1 MSSPLFWRGVGGE
14 AMKNK
19 KFETQAIRAQ
29 LERSENN
36 EHSVPLYLTSSFV
49 FDTAEEMRAAF
60 NDESDAFIYSRY
72 TNPNNNEFVNKVCSM
87 EGAEAGVAAASG
99 MAAIYTT
106 FMALLKSGDH
116 IVSCSSVFGATHAL
130 FTKYFTKL
138 NISHSYFNIKN
149 PKDSSAELTASI
161 EKLIKPETRFIY
173 LETPT
178 NPAIELIDL
187 EFVAAIAKKHKVLLI
202 VDNCFATPYLQQPI
216 KYGADLVIHSATK
229 YMDGQGRVL
238 GGVVVGKKELIN
250 EIYLFGRIT
259 GPSMSPFSAWV
270 LSKSLETLAVRMD
283 RHCENA
289 LYIAEALERNTALEN
304 VSYPFLRSHPHYT
317 IAKKQMKQ
325 GGGIITITVKGGY
338 DSAKRF
344 MDKLQMIKISPNLGD
359 SRTIAT
365 HPASSTHCKLSEEE
379 RLSVGISQGLIR
391 ISIGLENKE
400 DILND
405 ILQALN

>member
-1 MSSPLFWRGVGGE
+1 ME
-14 AMKNK
+14 NKN
-19 KFETQAIRAQ
+19 FETQAIRAQ
-29 LERSENN
+29 MERSQNN
-36 EHSVPLYLTSSFV
+36 EHSAPLYLTSSFI

-60 NDESDAFIYSRY
+60 NDESEDFIYSRY
-72 TNPNNNEFVNKVCSM
+72 TNPNVNEFVNKVCLL
-87 EGAEAGVAAASG
+87 EKAEAGVAFASG

-116 IVSCSSVFGATHAL
+116 IISCSSVFGATHAI
-130 FTKYFTKL
+130 FTKYFPKL
-138 NISHSYFNIKN
+138 NITHSYFNTN
-149 PKDSSAELTASI
+149 AVSEI

-187 EFVAAIAKKHKVLLI
+187 EVVNNIAKKHNLLFI
-202 VDNCFATPYLQQPI
+202 VDNCFATPYLQQPV
-216 KYGADLVIHSATK
+216 KYGADLVVHSATK
-229 YMDGQGRVL
+229 YMDGQGRIL
-238 GGVVVGKKELIN
+238 GGVTVGKKELIN
-250 EIYLFGRIT
+250 EIYLFGRLT
-259 GPSMSPFSAWV
+259 GPSLSPFNAWN
-270 LSKSLETLAVRMD
+270 LSKSLETLALRMD

-289 LYIAEALERNTALEN
+289 LHVAKALEGNSKLEN
-304 VSYPFLRSHPHYT
+304 VSYPFLPSHPNYA
-317 IAKKQMKQ
+317 IAKKQMKA

-338 DSAKRF
+338 KAAKKF
-344 MDKLQMIKISPNLGD
+344 LDKLQMIKISPNLGD
-359 SRTIAT
+359 ARTIVT

-379 RLSVGISQGLIR
+379 RQTVGITPGLIR

>member
-1 MSSPLFWRGVGGE
+1 
-14 AMKNK
+14 MKENN
-19 KFETQAIRAQ
+19 FETQAIRAQ
-29 LERSENN
+29 LERSEYN
-36 EHSVPLYLTSSFV
+36 EHSVPIYLTSSFV
-49 FDTAEEMRAAF
+49 FDTAEDMRAAF
-60 NDESDAFIYSRY
+60 NDEIDAHIYSRY
-72 TNPNNNEFVNKVCSM
+72 TNPNNSEFVNKVCLM
-87 EGAEAGVAAASG
+87 EKAEAGVAFASG

-116 IVSCSSVFGATHAL
+116 VVSCSSVFGATHAL
-130 FTKYFTKL
+130 FTKYFPKL

-149 PKDSSAELTASI
+149 PEDI

-187 EFVAAIAKKHKVLLI
+187 EFVSAIAKKHKVLLI
-202 VDNCFATPYLQQPI
+202 VDNCFASPYLQQPI
-216 KYGADLVIHSATK
+216 LWGADLSLHSATK

-238 GGVVVGKKELIN
+238 GGVVVGKKELIKD
-250 EIYLFGRIT
+250 IYLYGRLT
-259 GPSMSPFSAWV
+259 GPSLSPFNAWV
-270 LSKSLETLAVRMD
+270 LSKSLETLALRME

-289 LYIAEALERNTALEN
+289 LFVAEKLESNNALEN
-304 VSYPFLRSHPHYT
+304 VSNPYLKSHPHYA
-317 IAKKQMKQ
+317 IAIKQMKM

-338 DSAKRF
+338 DAAKKF
-344 MDKLQMIKISPNLGD
+344 MDKLRMIKISPNLGD
-359 SRTIAT
+359 ARSIAT

-379 RLSVGISQGLIR
+379 RLAVGITPGLIR

-405 ILQALN
+405 ITQALA

>member
-1 MSSPLFWRGVGGE
+1 ME
-14 AMKNK
+14 NKN
-19 KFETQAIRAQ
+19 FETQAIRAQ
-29 LERSENN
+29 LDRSEYN

-60 NDESDAFIYSRY
+60 NEESNDYIYSRY
-72 TNPNNNEFVNKVCSM
+72 SNPNVTEFVNKVCLM
-87 EGAEAGVAAASG
+87 EGAEAGVATATG

-106 FMALLKSGDH
+106 FMTLLKSGDH
-116 IVSCSSVFGATHAL
+116 VVSCSSVFGATHAL
-130 FTKYFTKL
+130 FTKYFPKL
-138 NISHSYFNIKN
+138 NISHSYFNSKH
-149 PKDSSAELTASI
+149 PEEI

-178 NPAIELIDL
+178 NPAIELVDL
-187 EFVAAIAKKHKVLLI
+187 EFVAAIAKKKNVLLI

-216 KYGADLVIHSATK
+216 KHGADLVIHSATK

-238 GGVVVGKKELIN
+238 GGIVVGKKELIH
-250 EIYLFGRIT
+250 EIYLYGRLT
-259 GPSMSPFSAWV
+259 GPALSPFNAWT
-270 LSKSLETLAVRMD
+270 LSKSLETLAIRMD

-289 LYIAEALERNTALEN
+289 LFVAEALEKNSALEN
-304 VSYPFLRSHPHYT
+304 VSYPFLKSHPHYA
-317 IAKKQMKQ
+317 IAKKQMKL

-338 DSAKRF
+338 KSACAF
-344 MDKLQMIKISPNLGD
+344 LDKLKMIKISPNLGD

-379 RLSVGISQGLIR
+379 RLAVGITPGLVR
-391 ISIGLENKE
+391 ISIGLETKE

-405 ILQALN
+405 ILQALK

>member
-1 MSSPLFWRGVGGE
+1 MENKHFETKAIRAQMERTDYNEHSSPLF
-14 AMKNK
+14 
-19 KFETQAIRAQ
+19 
-29 LERSENN
+29 
-36 EHSVPLYLTSSFV
+36 LTSSFV
-49 FDTAEEMRAAF
+49 FDSAEEMRSAF
-60 NDESDAFIYSRY
+60 NEESDDYIYSRY
-72 TNPNNNEFVNKVCSM
+72 VNPNTTEFINKVCLL
-87 EGAEAGVAAASG
+87 EGAESGVSMATG

-116 IVSCSSVFGATHAL
+116 VVSCSSVFGATHAI
-130 FTKYFTKL
+130 FTKYFPKL
-138 NISHSYFNIKN
+138 NITHSYFH
-149 PKDSSAELTASI
+149 TAKPEEI

-187 EFVAAIAKKHKVLLI
+187 EYVAAIAKKHKVLLI

-216 KYGADLVIHSATK
+216 RWGADLVIHSATK

-238 GGVVVGKKELIN
+238 GGIVVGKKELIH
-250 EIYLFGRIT
+250 EVYLYGRLT
-259 GPSMSPFSAWV
+259 GPSLSPFNAWV

-289 LYIAEALERNTALEN
+289 LYIAEQLETHEKLDN
-304 VSYPFLRSHPHYT
+304 VSYPFLKSHPNHA

-325 GGGIITITVKGGY
+325 GSGILTITVNGGY
-338 DSAKRF
+338 EAARQF
-344 MDKLQMIKISPNLGD
+344 LDKLQMIKISPNLGD

-365 HPASSTHCKLSEEE
+365 HPASSTHCKLSEAE
-379 RLSVGISQGLIR
+379 RQAVGIVPGLVR
-391 ISIGLENKE
+391 ISIGLENKV

>member
-1 MSSPLFWRGVGGE
+1 M
-14 AMKNK
+14 AK
-19 KFETQAIRAQ
+19 KHFETDAIRAQ
-29 LERSENN
+29 LQRSDNN
-36 EHSVPLYLTSSFV
+36 EHSVPVYLTSSFV

-60 NDESDAFIYSRY
+60 NEESDDYIYSRY
-72 TNPNNNEFVNKVCSM
+72 SNPNVNEFVNKVCLM
-87 EGAEAGVAAASG
+87 EGAEAGIATASG
-99 MAAIYTT
+99 MAAIYTS

-130 FTKYFTKL
+130 FTKYFPKL
-138 NISHSYFNIKN
+138 NISHSYFNIKDPN
-149 PKDSSAELTASI
+149 SI

-187 EFVAAIAKKHKVLLI
+187 EFVGALAKKHNKLLI

-238 GGVVVGKKELIN
+238 GGVVVGKKELIH
-250 EIYLFGRIT
+250 EIYLYGRLT
-259 GPSMSPFSAWV
+259 GPALSPFNAWT
-270 LSKSLETLAVRMD
+270 LSKSLETLSIRMD
-283 RHCENA
+283 KHCDNA
-289 LYIAEALERNTALEN
+289 LAVAEALEKNPALEN
-304 VSYPFLRSHPHYT
+304 VSYPFLKSHPHYA
-317 IAKKQMKQ
+317 IAKKQMKA

-338 DSAKRF
+338 EAAKKF
-344 MDKLQMIKISPNLGD
+344 LDKLQMIKISPNLGD
-359 SRTIAT
+359 VRSIAT

-379 RLSVGISQGLIR
+379 RLSVGITPGLIR
-391 ISIGLENKE
+391 ISIGLEHKD

-405 ILQALN
+405 IEQALK